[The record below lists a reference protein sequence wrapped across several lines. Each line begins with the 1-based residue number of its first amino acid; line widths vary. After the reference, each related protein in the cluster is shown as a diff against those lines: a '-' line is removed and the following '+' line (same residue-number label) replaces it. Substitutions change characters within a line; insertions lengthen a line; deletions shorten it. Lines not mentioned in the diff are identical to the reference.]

1 MMNREIV
8 ETCDRVALL
17 KAQIEEIRLKKELNE
32 LSGHNENEPLLLQT
46 IDTLHQELH
55 HCQAAKG
62 SIVLEIRGL
71 EKELNKLSGS
81 ADRVKELN
89 AFIDGQANDYNA
101 IIHGLE
107 EDVRNCRRVNAQMKM
122 FINDSESKGEL
133 TVRKNDSETLLS
145 ILKFCIE
152 DRS

>member
-1 MMNREIV
+1 MNREIV

-32 LSGHNENEPLLLQT
+32 LPRLLQT

-62 SIVLEIRGL
+62 SILIEIRGL
-71 EKELNKLSGS
+71 KKELNKLSGS

-101 IIHGLE
+101 IIHALE
-107 EDVRNCRRVNAQMKM
+107 EDVRNCRRVNAQMKR
-122 FINDSESKGEL
+122 FINDSESTGEL

-145 ILKFCIE
+145 ILKFYTE